1 MVSRNNRAD
10 KDSASIEV
18 DFIHQHEVGGS
29 LFDRAAKK
37 RAEILLLNIVNSI
50 LLIVSVSITFVLV
63 MASTGAITISGLE
76 LGPAGSYG
84 IYFCT
89 SMLWLIASALI
100 WLRFVFFEG
109 WFLYPPSRPV
119 DARRGD
125 TKTWYDAVTRFVQD
139 EPEPIALG
147 LSKALRVTVRT
158 KIKAT
163 NLFMW
168 GIAILSSSLLLLIT
182 AVYSIIAGDF
192 YDHAFTSVGE
202 NLAAARQF
210 TLGIIGGEA
219 SSAELGRYT
228 VHFWTTIVVFLPA
241 SLAAFIGFHV
251 GRNAY
256 DMRWSLLTTPD
267 VLYKMLK
274 HFLIAKNTHRDY
286 LLEDVARDAKRL
298 VKEYGIRKQPVDFI
312 GMDGKL
318 FFYDDLARSVFLQID
333 EGEKEISSSDT
344 ASPSSGEQEEL

>member
-1 MVSRNNRAD
+1 
-10 KDSASIEV
+10 
-18 DFIHQHEVGGS
+18 
-29 LFDRAAKK
+29 
-37 RAEILLLNIVNSI
+37 
-50 LLIVSVSITFVLV
+50 
-63 MASTGAITISGLE
+63 
-76 LGPAGSYG
+76 
-84 IYFCT
+84 
-89 SMLWLIASALI
+89 
-100 WLRFVFFEG
+100 
-109 WFLYPPSRPV
+109 
-119 DARRGD
+119 
-125 TKTWYDAVTRFVQD
+125 
-139 EPEPIALG
+139 
-147 LSKALRVTVRT
+147 
-158 KIKAT
+158 
-163 NLFMW
+163 MW

-192 YDHAFTSVGE
+192 YDHAFISVGE